1 MIEHAHIQFE
11 NIYKPPFAAFFT
23 IDKLQKQPKYLLIN
37 IWIKKIYMVECYSTA
52 KKKKTLSSVKI
63 WLDLE
68 GVTPGEINQTKKGK
82 YTISLICGL

>member
-1 MIEHAHIQFE
+1 
-11 NIYKPPFAAFFT
+11 
-23 IDKLQKQPKYLLIN
+23 
-37 IWIKKIYMVECYSTA
+37 MVECYSTA